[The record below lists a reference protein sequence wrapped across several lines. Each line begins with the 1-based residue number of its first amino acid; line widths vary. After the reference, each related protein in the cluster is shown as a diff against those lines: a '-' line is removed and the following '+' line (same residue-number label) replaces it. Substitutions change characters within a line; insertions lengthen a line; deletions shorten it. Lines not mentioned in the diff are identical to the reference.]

1 MNFDVIV
8 AGLGSM
14 GSFACMELARRGA
27 SVAGLDRFEPPHGLG
42 SHSGETRIYR
52 EAYAESPAYVPFVK
66 HAGKLWDTYGE
77 EAGWPLL
84 TRSGMLSM
92 GPPDSGVIAGIRRSA
107 ALHQIPVQAVSPD
120 EIRKSFPAFAPPP
133 EYVGIFDGGAGWVDV
148 ERALSFSLAQA
159 RRAGATIWLNRKV
172 DEWQATE
179 SEVEVRSQGERIRAG
194 ALVLAAGAWSDQ
206 LLPSLPLSLE
216 RRVLAWLEPKR
227 PELFLPGRMPV
238 FMFDEQAF
246 YGFPYREGRG
256 VKVAIDAK
264 SGDPLTDPSAVRP
277 VDDEDLQPLARLAEK
292 YLPELG
298 RRFTGSKTCLYTMT
312 PDRHFIIDRHP
323 EFRNVHFAAG
333 FSGHG
338 FKFAP
343 AVGQVLADLAL
354 EGRTHLPVEFLR
366 AGGRFDSPGAI

>member
-1 MNFDVIV
+1 MNFDVVV

-27 SVAGLDRFEPPHGLG
+27 TVAGLDRFEPPHGLG

-52 EAYAESPAYVPFVK
+52 EAYAESPAYVPLVK
-66 HAGKLWDTYGE
+66 HAGKLWDTCGE
-77 EAGWPLL
+77 EAGSPLL

-107 ALHQIPVQAVSPD
+107 AFHQLPVQAVSAD
-120 EIRKSFPAFAPPP
+120 EIRKEYPAFAPPAGH
-133 EYVGIFDGGAGWVDV
+133 VGIFDAGAGWVDV

-159 RRAGATIWLNRKV
+159 RRAGATIWLNRRV
-172 DEWQATE
+172 DGWQATE
-179 SEVEVRSQGERIRAG
+179 GEVQVHSQGEIIRAG

-206 LLPSLPLSLE
+206 LLPALPLSLE
-216 RRVLAWLEPKR
+216 RRVLAWVEPRR

-238 FMFDEQAF
+238 FMFEEQAF

-264 SGDPLTDPSAVRP
+264 SGDPLTDPSAVRL
-277 VDDEDLQPLARLAEK
+277 VDDQDLRPIARLAAK

-298 RRFTGSKTCLYTMT
+298 CRFNQTKTCLYTMT
-312 PDRHFIIDRHP
+312 PDCHFIVDRHP

-343 AVGQVLADLAL
+343 AVGQALADMAL
-354 EGRTHLPVEFLR
+354 EGRTSLPVEFLKLR
-366 AGGRFDSPGAI
+366 GRFDGLGAS